1 MKARARD
8 PLLGI
13 RRVLLGAAAILL
25 AGCGSG
31 LSGTGRAPAPLAPPA
46 AADLG
51 DGAASG
57 TPGGVASLRGRAA
70 FTAFSP
76 SNMPLWV
83 ALEAGYFR
91 EQGLDVELVPF
102 QSGPNTIPALAS
114 GDLETAGGTI
124 SVALLNALERG
135 IQIKMVA
142 DKGTSRPGFEF
153 VQVPVR
159 RELWDSGAV
168 RDISDLRGRHVAVAS
183 LRSGAESL
191 VARILSR
198 GGLSIGD
205 VDLIPLEYGDMI
217 VAFGNGAI
225 DAAYILEPPLSAA
238 IDRGLLTTWEQ
249 GRSSAAFGGVFQ
261 AATIAYSGQFAA
273 QTDQA
278 RGFMLGYL
286 RGVRDYNDAFVKG
299 VRRDEVVRIL
309 TESTSVKD
317 PALYGRMN
325 MAGLDPDGRISR
337 TSLDWDMDY
346 FRQMGYY
353 TGPVTL
359 NDLIDTSFAEYA
371 AQQLGPYQ

>member
-1 MKARARD
+1 MSRRATVVQRVFMFLVLVPAVGFSAAPQP
-8 PLLGI
+8 PL
-13 RRVLLGAAAILL
+13 VSASDAA
-25 AGCGSG
+25 
-31 LSGTGRAPAPLAPPA
+31 LSAPAPQLRAVRFGSP
-46 AADLG
+46 
-51 DGAASG
+51 GAISDA
-57 TPGGVASLRGRAA
+57 GVFIGR
-70 FTAFSP
+70 
-76 SNMPLWV
+76 
-83 ALEAGYFR
+83 ERGYFR
-91 EQGLDVELVPF
+91 EQGLDVESVPF

-168 RDISDLRGRHVAVAS
+168 RDIPDLRGRHIAVAS
-183 LRSGAESL
+183 LQSGAESL

-198 GGLSIGD
+198 GGLSIRD
-205 VDLIPLEYGDMI
+205 VDLIPLEYSDMI

-225 DAAYILEPPLSAA
+225 DSAYILEPPLSAA
-238 IDRGLLTTWEQ
+238 IDRGVLTTWEQ
-249 GRSSAAFGGVFQ
+249 GRSSAAFGGVYQ

-273 QTDQA
+273 QTDSA
-278 RGFMLGYL
+278 RRFMMGYL
-286 RGVRDYNDAFVKG
+286 HGVRDYNDAFVKG
-299 VRRDEVVRIL
+299 QGRDEVVRIL
-309 TESTSVKD
+309 IESTSVKD